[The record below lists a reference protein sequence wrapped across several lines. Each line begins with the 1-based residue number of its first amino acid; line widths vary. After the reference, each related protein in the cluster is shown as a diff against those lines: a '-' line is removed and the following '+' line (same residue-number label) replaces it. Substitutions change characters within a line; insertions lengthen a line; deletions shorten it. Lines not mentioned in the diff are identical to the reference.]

1 MQTESMKKVRGKKF
15 TILSSEWCE
24 YYRDSTFQY
33 GVSPCYRPLCCQNVT
48 LTYIKLIIQCNFPFL
63 FYRMVFFG
71 LSFRIWCESFKNTG
85 TVYLQERTEQD
96 INCLKIPTQLLQ
108 SYKEKFVISI
118 YDRTRNIELKWSTYN
133 SVQRSENLTDTHE
146 APQHVAWWVYGVSDY
161 TFNVVCQQWNS

>member
-63 FYRMVFFG
+63 FYRMAFFFLASHFVFGVKVLKTQALFIFKKG
-71 LSFRIWCESFKNTG
+71 LSRTLIVSKYQHSFCKVIKKN
-85 TVYLQERTEQD
+85 LLFPFMTEQE
-96 INCLKIPTQLLQ
+96 IL
-108 SYKEKFVISI
+108 S
-118 YDRTRNIELKWSTYN
+118 
-133 SVQRSENLTDTHE
+133 
-146 APQHVAWWVYGVSDY
+146 
-161 TFNVVCQQWNS
+161 